1 MFYEYFNTDQVFI
14 KPGILMIDTP
24 LLGFDENEDSALKK
38 GLYEY
43 FIKHIGDGQVIIV
56 DNLNVMPDMDFE
68 AAGVKVTTYYK
79 DEKDGHEYGF
89 LPSWRKDLPKET
101 K

>member
-1 MFYEYFNTDQVFI
+1 MFI

>member
-1 MFYEYFNTDQVFI
+1 M
-14 KPGILMIDTP
+14 
-24 LLGFDENEDSALKK
+24 
-38 GLYEY
+38 
-43 FIKHIGDGQVIIV
+43 
-56 DNLNVMPDMDFE
+56 MPDMDFE